1 MPDDRLDADSLSLS
15 ASAVPAP
22 APAADEPAPD
32 AAAKA
37 KLDALT
43 TRVNEVSL
51 LCRSAWFSL
60 LGVLAFMAVTLLSIS
75 HADVLLGSR
84 MINLP
89 IVAID
94 VPTTLFL
101 VLAPIVVAALYV
113 NLHLYLGKLLHAF
126 YHAPVDVPKKWRLAD
141 QIAPSL
147 INDYALTLKDGC
159 RPRGGSGLLRCLVT
173 VVTVWLAAPAM
184 MLWAWYTSLLARD
197 WLVTGPLLAALAVML
212 VVGTK
217 TWLYARR
224 KLAVQAGPAEFSGP
238 VHATESCSRRAF
250 WTLGTAGAMVTL
262 LGTTLISVA
271 AMHPQRFEATRLGA
285 FLHRPEIS
293 AYIRHPVR
301 VDRIDLVG
309 LPDDWT
315 TADDQRRDFRGT
327 WCANEEIP
335 LEICGNVPAE
345 TKVETDSLML
355 ARLAYCRDVR
365 KISLPERKCESYFA
379 GIDRRFDA
387 DWAEAR
393 QAALARV
400 PKLDLSDEPLPGAS
414 AREAILAGARL
425 ERIDLSGADLYSANL
440 EGALLMD
447 ARLAGTRAPYADFS
461 LGNLTLADFGRL
473 ANSPGTLDS
482 HGDPA
487 PWKATDFTDANL
499 EGAIL
504 FGADLRGAWL
514 THANLVGADLRGA
527 DLRDAKLPRA
537 RLHRANLEG
546 AILAGADLSGATGL
560 TQSQLDRAVG
570 DASTTFT
577 APRTMTPA
585 RLYAT
590 SYLAV
595 PDCWVVTPAA
605 LADLPKALMARF
617 APFVCGAGRNPTPV
631 GRSLGMLPPND
642 PPSPAPAG
650 DWVEA
655 SGTVAGWMD
664 RH

>member
-1 MPDDRLDADSLSLS
+1 MPDDRLDADSLPPS
-15 ASAVPAP
+15 ASAVP
-22 APAADEPAPD
+22 APAADEPAPEP
-32 AAAKA
+32 APAKA

-173 VVTVWLAAPAM
+173 VVTVWLAAPAV

-197 WLVTGPLLAALAVML
+197 WLVAGPILAALAVML
-212 VVGTK
+212 VVGTE

-224 KLAVQAGPAEFSGP
+224 KLAVQAGPAESSGP

-250 WTLGTAGAMVTL
+250 WNLGAAGAVVTL
-262 LGTTLISVA
+262 LGTTLITVA

-345 TKVETDSLML
+345 TKVETDRLML

-387 DWAEAR
+387 DWGEAR

-400 PKLDLSDEPLPGAS
+400 PKLDLSDERLPGAS

-447 ARLAGTRAPYADFS
+447 ARLAGVRAPYADFS

-473 ANSPGTLDS
+473 QNPPGTLDS

-487 PWKATDFTDANL
+487 PWKATDLTDANL

-504 FGADLRGAWL
+504 FGADLRGAL
-514 THANLVGADLRGA
+514 AHARESRRGGPARRRPARRKTPAGAPAPGEPGGSDLDWGRPERSDRPYSGA
-527 DLRDAKLPRA
+527 ARPRRRRHVDDLHSPAHDDPRPALCHQLSRRA
-537 RLHRANLEG
+537 RLLGQHPGG
-546 AILAGADLSGATGL
+546 ARRIAQGADGAL
-560 TQSQLDRAVG
+560 RALRLRRG
-570 DASTTFT
+570 PESYPCRTKPWDA
-577 APRTMTPA
+577 AAERPA
-585 RLYAT
+585 R
-590 SYLAV
+590 SHPRRGLA
-595 PDCWVVTPAA
+595 
-605 LADLPKALMARF
+605 
-617 APFVCGAGRNPTPV
+617 
-631 GRSLGMLPPND
+631 
-642 PPSPAPAG
+642 
-650 DWVEA
+650 
-655 SGTVAGWMD
+655 
-664 RH
+664 